1 MSKYLASV
9 LCTVYEGNKIV
20 RIPFNKLPCFENSS
34 HKSLSSPSNSPAES
48 PSSAGSVSP
57 TTAIIPTSYYR
68 WYFLRYRHFWSVIV
82 IFDPWT
88 LDPFFSKNQN
98 IDPEHKI
105 PKNQWEKLNRFH
117 YCQILL
123 SDRFWTDLNI
133 CLGVFLGQITSK
145 NLFLCSWEITKKSF
159 RWKWLRIFHFW
170 P

>member
-1 MSKYLASV
+1 MSISKQKSFVYRPNFQWRFWTWPVGGFEICLPNQLHTAWMFVKCKCPNSYSV

-82 IFDPWT
+82 IFDRELWIR
-88 LDPFFSKNQN
+88 FSQ
-98 IDPEHKI
+98 KI
-105 PKNQWEKLNRFH
+105 K
-117 YCQILL
+117 I
-123 SDRFWTDLNI
+123 
-133 CLGVFLGQITSK
+133 
-145 NLFLCSWEITKKSF
+145 
-159 RWKWLRIFHFW
+159 
-170 P
+170 